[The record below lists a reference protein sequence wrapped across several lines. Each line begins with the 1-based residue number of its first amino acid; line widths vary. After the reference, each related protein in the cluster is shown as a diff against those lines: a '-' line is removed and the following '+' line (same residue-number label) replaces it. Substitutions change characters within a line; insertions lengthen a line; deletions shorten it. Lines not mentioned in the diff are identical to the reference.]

1 MRGNTMDLRTYVLID
16 SMQPQYAALTGI
28 LLQGD
33 VPVEGMAEI
42 FMELAPASD
51 VYEVLDAALKTTEV
65 RPGLLRVERE
75 YGTLEI
81 HGFFQEGV
89 KVAGREALAK
99 FGLTE
104 ADRLKPEIASVK
116 MVTNVDAYEAQLVNQ
131 TSRGGLL
138 LRGRTLCVI
147 EVVPAAYVMLA
158 ANEAEKAADITLV
171 HYQPSGRFGRLYIS
185 GTESAVK
192 VARDAAVRAVSALP
206 GKSPAGTG
214 GA

>member
-1 MRGNTMDLRTYVLID
+1 MELRTYVLID

-33 VPVEGMAEI
+33 VPVEGMAEV

-81 HGFFQEGV
+81 HSFFQEGV
-89 KVAGREALAK
+89 RVAGREALAK

-104 ADRLKPEIASVK
+104 ADRLKPQIAAVK
-116 MVTNVDAYEAQLVNQ
+116 LVTGVDAYQAQLVNQ

-138 LRGRTLCVI
+138 LKGQTLCVI

-158 ANEAEKAADITLV
+158 ANEAEKASEITLV
-171 HYQPSGRFGRLYIS
+171 SYQPSGRFGRLYLS

-192 VARDAAVRAVSALP
+192 VARDAAVWAIDALP
-206 GKSPAGTG
+206 GKPMSSKGSA
-214 GA
+214 

>member
-1 MRGNTMDLRTYVLID
+1 MDLRTYVLID

-33 VPVEGMAEI
+33 VPVEGMAEV

-81 HGFFQEGV
+81 HSFFQEGV
-89 KVAGREALAK
+89 RVAGREALAK

-104 ADRLKPEIASVK
+104 ADRLKPQIAAVK
-116 MVTNVDAYEAQLVNQ
+116 LVTGVDAYQAQLVNQ

-138 LRGRTLCVI
+138 LKGQTLCVI

-158 ANEAEKAADITLV
+158 ANEAEKASEITLV
-171 HYQPSGRFGRLYIS
+171 SYQPSGRFGRLYLS

-192 VARDAAVRAVSALP
+192 VARDAAVWAIDALP
-206 GKSPAGTG
+206 GKPMSSKGSA
-214 GA
+214 

>member
-1 MRGNTMDLRTYVLID
+1 MELRTYVLID
-16 SMQPQYAALTGI
+16 TMQPQYAALTGV
-28 LLQGD
+28 LMQGD
-33 VPVEGMAEI
+33 IPVEGMAEV

-51 VYEVLDAALKTTEV
+51 VYEMLDVALKTTEV
-65 RPGLLRVERE
+65 RPGSLRVERE

-81 HGFFQEGV
+81 HGVFQEDV
-89 KVAGREALAK
+89 KVAGQAALAR

-104 ADRLKPEIASVK
+104 ADRWKPEVVSVK

-138 LRGRTLCVI
+138 LKGQTLCVL
-147 EVVPAAYVMLA
+147 EVAPAAYVILA

-171 HYQPSGRFGRLYIS
+171 HYSPSGRFGRLYLA

-192 VARDAAVRAVSALP
+192 VARDAAVQAVNSLSGKAP
-206 GKSPAGTG
+206 GKG
-214 GA
+214 

>member
-1 MRGNTMDLRTYVLID
+1 MELRTYVLID
-16 SMQPQYAALTGI
+16 TMQPQYAALTGV
-28 LLQGD
+28 LMQGD
-33 VPVEGMAEI
+33 IPVEGMAEV

-51 VYEVLDAALKTTEV
+51 VYEMLDVALKTTEV
-65 RPGLLRVERE
+65 RPGSLRVERE

-81 HGFFQEGV
+81 HGVFQEDV
-89 KVAGREALAK
+89 KVAGQAALAR

-104 ADRLKPEIASVK
+104 ADRWKPEVVAVK

-138 LRGRTLCVI
+138 LKGQTLCVL
-147 EVVPAAYVMLA
+147 EVAPAAYVILA

-171 HYQPSGRFGRLYIS
+171 HYSPSGRFGRLYLA

-192 VARDAAVRAVSALP
+192 VARDAAVQAVNSLSGKAP
-206 GKSPAGTG
+206 GKG
-214 GA
+214 

>member
-1 MRGNTMDLRTYVLID
+1 MDLRTYVLID
-16 SMQPQYAALTGI
+16 TMQPQYAALTGI

-33 VPVEGMAEI
+33 VPVEGMAEV
-42 FMELAPASD
+42 FMELAPAAD

-116 MVTNVDAYEAQLVNQ
+116 IVTNVDAYEAQLVNQ

-138 LRGRTLCVI
+138 LRGQTLCVI
-147 EVVPAAYVMLA
+147 EVAPAAYVMLA

-171 HYQPSGRFGRLYIS
+171 HYQPSGRFGRLYIA

-192 VARDAAVRAVSALP
+192 VARDAAVQAIKALP
-206 GKSPAGTG
+206 GKVSAGKG

>member
-1 MRGNTMDLRTYVLID
+1 MDLRTYVLID
-16 SMQPQYAALTGI
+16 TMQPQYAALTGI

-51 VYEVLDAALKTTEV
+51 VYEVLDVALKTTEV

-89 KVAGREALAK
+89 KVAGRAALAK

-116 MVTNVDAYEAQLVNQ
+116 FVTNVDPYEAQLVNQ
-131 TSRGGLL
+131 ASRGGLL
-138 LRGRTLCVI
+138 LRGQTLCVI

-158 ANEAEKAADITLV
+158 ANEAEKAANITLV

-192 VARDAAVRAVSALP
+192 VARDAAVQAINALP
-206 GKSPAGTG
+206 GKAVAGRG

>member
-1 MRGNTMDLRTYVLID
+1 MELRTYVLID
-16 SMQPQYAALTGI
+16 AMQPQYAALTGV

-51 VYEVLDAALKTTEV
+51 VYEMLDAALKTTEV
-65 RPGLLRVERE
+65 RPGSLRVERE

-81 HGFFQEGV
+81 HGFFQEDV
-89 KVAGREALAK
+89 KVAGQTALAR

-104 ADRLKPEIASVK
+104 ADRWKPEVVSVK

-138 LRGRTLCVI
+138 LRGQTLCVL
-147 EVVPAAYVMLA
+147 EVAPAAYVILA

-171 HYQPSGRFGRLYIS
+171 HYSPSGRFGRLYLA

-192 VARDAAVRAVSALP
+192 VARDAAIQAVNSLSGKAP
-206 GKSPAGTG
+206 GKG
-214 GA
+214 

>member
-1 MRGNTMDLRTYVLID
+1 MELRTYVLID

-33 VPVEGMAEI
+33 VPVEGMAEV

-81 HGFFQEGV
+81 HSFFQEAV
-89 KVAGREALAK
+89 KVAGREGLAK
-99 FGLTE
+99 FGMTE
-104 ADRLKPEIASVK
+104 ADRLKPQIAAVK
-116 MVTNVDAYEAQLVNQ
+116 LVTGVDAYQAQLVNQ
-131 TSRGGLL
+131 ASRGGLL
-138 LRGRTLCVI
+138 LRGQTLCVI

-158 ANEAEKAADITLV
+158 ANEAEKASEITLV
-171 HYQPSGRFGRLYIS
+171 NYQPSGRFGRLYLS

-192 VARDAAVRAVSALP
+192 VARDAAVRAIDALP
-206 GKSPAGTG
+206 GKAPSGKGSA
-214 GA
+214 

>member
-1 MRGNTMDLRTYVLID
+1 MELRTYVLID
-16 SMQPQYAALTGI
+16 AMQPQYAALTGI

-33 VPVEGMAEI
+33 VPVEGMAEV

-81 HGFFQEGV
+81 HSFFQEAV

-99 FGLTE
+99 FGMTE
-104 ADRLKPEIASVK
+104 ADRLKPEIAAVK
-116 MVTNVDAYEAQLVNQ
+116 LVTGVDAYQAQLVNQ

-138 LRGRTLCVI
+138 LKGQTLCVV

-158 ANEAEKAADITLV
+158 ANEAEKAAEVTLV
-171 HYQPSGRFGRLYIS
+171 NYQPSGRFGRLYLS

-192 VARDAAVRAVSALP
+192 VARDAAVRAINTLP
-206 GKSPAGTG
+206 GLRSPSGKGSA
-214 GA
+214 